1 MSTKKQIQRINSNA
15 STPLRVATGGVVGA
29 LLVGGVVGLDAQKDI
44 VVDANGEKI
53 ELSTF
58 AGDVEAA
65 LADANVELSAHD
77 VISPAHHKAS
87 GCHHRRGK

>member
-53 ELSTF
+53 ELST
-58 AGDVEAA
+58 
-65 LADANVELSAHD
+65 LRLPTLTS
-77 VISPAHHKAS
+77 S
-87 GCHHRRGK
+87 